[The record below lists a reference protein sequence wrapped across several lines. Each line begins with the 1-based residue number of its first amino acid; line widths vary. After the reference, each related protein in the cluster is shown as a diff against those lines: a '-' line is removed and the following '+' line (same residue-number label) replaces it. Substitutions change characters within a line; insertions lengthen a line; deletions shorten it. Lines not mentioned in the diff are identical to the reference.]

1 MVFPVVMNGCWE
13 LDHKGGWELKN
24 WWFWTMVLEKTLE
37 SSLDSKEIKPV
48 SPKGNQPW
56 ILIGSVTERYA
67 WANTLATWCKESTY
81 WKRPWCWES
90 LKAGGEGND
99 RGWDGITDS
108 MDMSLSKLWELVVD
122 MEAWHGAVHGLTKS
136 QTWLSDWTELAWSVP
151 LISPILLKR
160 SLVFLILFSSISL
173 HCSFKKAFF
182 FFNLALL
189 FFGTLHSV
197 GYIFPFLL
205 CLLLLF
211 FPQLFEKPPQNTTL
225 PSCISLSLGWFW
237 SLPPVQCYE
246 PPSIALQALSLPDL
260 IPWIYLSLPLY
271 NHRDLI

>member
-1 MVFPVVMNGCWE
+1 
-13 LDHKGGWELKN
+13 
-24 WWFWTMVLEKTLE
+24 
-37 SSLDSKEIKPV
+37 
-48 SPKGNQPW
+48 
-56 ILIGSVTERYA
+56 
-67 WANTLATWCKESTY
+67 
-81 WKRPWCWES
+81 
-90 LKAGGEGND
+90 
-99 RGWDGITDS
+99 
-108 MDMSLSKLWELVVD
+108 MDMSLSKLQELVMD
-122 MEAWHGAVHGLTKS
+122 RKAWRAAVHGVAKS
-136 QTWLSDWTELAWSVP
+136 WTWLSDWTELAWSVP

-205 CLLLLF
+205 CLSFLF
-211 FPQLFEKPPQNTTL
+211 SPQLFARLPQTIIL
-225 PSCISLSLGWFW
+225 PSSSYFSLGWFW